1 MVPEVR
7 FITIPEW
14 KLNEP
19 NEVILSVTNR
29 CENDLNI
36 SFVSLNETESHTNLS
51 NFVST
56 ASIAFKE
63 DDISLI
69 VDKQDSS
76 KPQIATLREADLSTN
91 GFVVFRRDNKIGIV
105 CHVTPKVANSNVRV
119 VFGLKHHLNVAPES
133 VLVKTEPGTKSE
145 PTTPQQAQPAQT
157 TTTPIFQHVYIDFGP
172 VRKEDGLKSIP
183 RPKYIDDCL
192 SGVNP
197 SPGSAKTPQKQAVT
211 TSPLSTTSSQQ
222 KK

>member
-36 SFVSLNETESHTNLS
+36 SFVSLNETEAFTNLS
-51 NFVST
+51 NFTPT
-56 ASIAFKE
+56 ASISFKE
-63 DDISLI
+63 DDVSLI

-105 CHVTPKVANSNVRV
+105 CHVTPKSSRSNVRV
-119 VFGLKHHLNVAPES
+119 VFGLKHLLNVATES
-133 VLVKTEPGTKSE
+133 FLVKSEPGTKNE
-145 PTTPQQAQPAQT
+145 PTTPQQTQPAQT
-157 TTTPIFQHVYIDFGP
+157 TTTPIIQHVYIDFGP
-172 VRKEDGLKSIP
+172 VRREDGMKSIP

-192 SGVNP
+192 SGVNA
-197 SPGSAKTPQKQAVT
+197 SPGSAKTSQKQVI
-211 TSPLSTTSSQQ
+211 TSPLSTPSSQQ